1 MDSNTAKLVAAII
14 CFVLFLILIVLAAIF
29 DDQDEMRMSFCA
41 MGAGLFLL
49 VGLALVL
56 SLIL

>member
-1 MDSNTAKLVAAII
+1 MDNNTAKLVAAII

-29 DDQDEMRMSFCA
+29 DDQDEIRMSICA
-41 MGAGLFLL
+41 IGAGLLLL
-49 VGLALVL
+49 VGLALIL